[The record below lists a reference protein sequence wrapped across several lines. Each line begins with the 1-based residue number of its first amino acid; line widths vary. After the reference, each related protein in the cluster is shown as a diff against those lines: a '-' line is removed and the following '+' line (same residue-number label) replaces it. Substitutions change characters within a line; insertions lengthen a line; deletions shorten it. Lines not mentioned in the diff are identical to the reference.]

1 MAATIWR
8 EGGMRAIE
16 VFRSRSPLLAMRA
29 VAVLS
34 LIWLAAMETAS
45 MAQEPSIAP
54 LANEKVET
62 FIKMLDDPD
71 IRAWLESKPMAP
83 AENPSAPA
91 AFQIAT
97 WESAIRN
104 HFIAMRNAFPRIPGE
119 AASAV
124 RIVRT
129 EINNH
134 GFATILVL
142 FAALLALGF
151 GAEWLFRRALSGM
164 KQPGSGQAAGVAARE
179 EGLAVKLLS
188 ELAPLVVFSL
198 VSAGVFLASNGPD
211 CCASSS

>member
-1 MAATIWR
+1 
-8 EGGMRAIE
+8 MRAI
-16 VFRSRSPLLAMRA
+16 RTSRVKSPFLAACFMA
-29 VAVLS
+29 ALALV
-34 LIWLAAMETAS
+34 WLAAMSSAS
-45 MAQEPSIAP
+45 MAQAQQISTVSA
-54 LANEKVET
+54 ADEKFQT
-62 FIKMLDDPD
+62 FIRMLDDPD
-71 IRAWLESKPMAP
+71 IRARLEAVAAP
-83 AENPSAPA
+83 PA
-91 AFQIAT
+91 AESPGARAASQIT
-97 WESAIRN
+97 VWESTIR
-104 HFIAMRNAFPRIPGE
+104 HHLTAMRSAFPRIPGE
-119 AASAV
+119 AAKAV
-124 RIVRT
+124 QIVRT